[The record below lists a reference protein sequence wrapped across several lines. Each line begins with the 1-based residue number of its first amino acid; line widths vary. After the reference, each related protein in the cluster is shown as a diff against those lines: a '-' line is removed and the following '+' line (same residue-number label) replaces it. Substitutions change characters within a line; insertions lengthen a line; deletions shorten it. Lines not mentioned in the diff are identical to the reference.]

1 MPMQDSTQ
9 STPSDATQHAT
20 ESSTPP
26 PYARHAADKIRAAHE
41 VLDAVQD
48 MRYAHD
54 HPALREAMRQ
64 TALAALESAH
74 ADAVSAWEAH
84 C

>member
-1 MPMQDSTQ
+1 MQDSTQ
-9 STPSDATQHAT
+9 STPSDTTEHAT

-26 PYARHAADKIRAAHE
+26 PYAMHAADKIRAAVE
-41 VLDAVQD
+41 VLEAVQD
-48 MRYAHD
+48 MRYAGEHA
-54 HPALREAMRQ
+54 ALREAMRQ
-64 TALAALESAH
+64 TALAALDSAY